1 MEYVLKQTSED
12 VIQSILNNRELT
24 REKVEQLLKAGGE
37 CWEDT
42 DNYENMD
49 LGYKELIRAI
59 ENNDLIGILVDPDVD
74 GYTSGTSLMMFLTD
88 DLKYDNVVYIIQ
100 DQRHAKCHGISSY
113 VMKKI
118 KEHGIK
124 LLFTPD
130 GASSDFDYHRELA
143 ELGVKHIAL
152 DHHIYDKTVETPSII
167 INNNCDTVHNKNGSG
182 CLVTYKFIDHVA
194 YKEKIDLEDKYC
206 DLVYISIIG
215 DMMDMTSLENR
226 YFSNVFQNIKY
237 ISNPLIQEFCK
248 DLRRKNTLTIE
259 NISYGISNR
268 MNSIIRMGTDE
279 DKDDLFNA
287 LLGSEE
293 MVEYTYRGQ
302 TKVRSLQ
309 QDVIRKGDNLKKK
322 QKEATKK
329 SMEFINYFTTE
340 EDKIIIVDGKN
351 IDKSCTGLIANKLS
365 NEFCKPVLILKPY
378 KDELR
383 GSVRGFKVDG
393 FKTMCEESQLI
404 TFAEGHELSFGLG
417 LLESNLQDFITYMNE
432 RLKDFT
438 YDVRVPVDFA
448 YDGFMPYGDMKEVAK
463 LSSLWCKDIQKP
475 VFLIRNVT
483 VDLDNDVE
491 KVKANVKMKSGKNYY
506 TKEFCPRD
514 VFEQMV
520 EGGGIQAYNFLCE
533 IKINDWNNRPYV
545 NIIDYE
551 RINN

>member
-1 MEYVLKQTSED
+1 MEYVLKQSSSD

-24 REKVEQLLKAGGE
+24 REKVEELLRADRGY
-37 CWEDT
+37 WEYPT
-42 DNYENMD
+42 NYENMD
-49 LGYKELIRAI
+49 LGYKELIMAMKHG
-59 ENNDLIGILVDPDVD
+59 DLIGIVIDPDVD
-74 GYTSGTSLMMFLTD
+74 GYTSAAALLMFITE
-88 DLKYDNVVYIIQ
+88 DLNYDNVVYIIQ
-100 DQRHAKCHGISSY
+100 DQKHAKCHGLSSY
-113 VMKKI
+113 VMEKVKDNN
-118 KEHGIK
+118 IK

-130 GASSDFDYHRELA
+130 GASNDFEYHKELA
-143 ELGVKHIAL
+143 KLGVKHIVL
-152 DHHIYDKTVETPSII
+152 DHHLYDKTVETPSII
-167 INNNCDTVHNKNGSG
+167 INNNCDTVKNKNGSG
-182 CLVTYKFIDHVA
+182 CLVTYKFIYYVA
-194 YKEKIDLEDKYC
+194 YREKMNLEDKYC

-226 YFSNVFQNIKY
+226 YFSNTYQNIKC

-248 DLRRKNTLTIE
+248 DLKRKNTLTIE

-268 MNSIIRMGTDE
+268 MNSIIRMGTDY

-302 TKVRSLQ
+302 TKVRTLQ
-309 QDVIRKGDNLKKK
+309 QDVIRKGDNLKRK

-329 SMEFINYFTTE
+329 SMEFINYYTTE
-340 EDKIIIVDGKN
+340 EDRLIIVDGKN

-383 GSVRGFKVDG
+383 GSVRGFKVEG

-438 YDVRVPVDFA
+438 YDARIPVDYA
-448 YDGFMPYGDMKEVAK
+448 YEGFMPYGDMKEVAK
-463 LSSLWCKDIQKP
+463 LSALWCKDLMAP
-475 VFLIRNVT
+475 LFLIRNVT
-483 VDLDNDVE
+483 VDLDSDVE
-491 KVKANVKMKSGKNYY
+491 KIKANVKIKSGKNYY
-506 TKEFCPRD
+506 SKEFCPRQEYER
-514 VFEQMV
+514 FV
-520 EGGGIQAYNFLCE
+520 EGGGIKTFDFLCQV
-533 IKINDWNNRPYV
+533 KVNDWNNKPYIHIVDFEERV
-545 NIIDYE
+545 N
-551 RINN
+551 